1 MRQLLW
7 AAKAIDAITAAIG
20 RTMWWVSLLMV
31 LVGVYNVLTR
41 YLYGPLER
49 IVGQDLAARMTG
61 NFYLEIQTLS
71 YDMIFL
77 LGAAFVW
84 RLDGHVRVDIIFS
97 NLGPRARTI
106 VDLVGTWLMAVPF
119 FVIGLMYS
127 LPYVQRS
134 WRALEVSPNPGGL
147 PRYPI
152 KALILVAFALLLL
165 QAISLTIRHIA
176 FLMGRKDSG
185 SPHAP
190 RVESSTSDAG
200 VETAGATDLDS
211 AGSTVGS
218 A

>member
-1 MRQLLW
+1 MRPLLW
-7 AAKAIDAITAAIG
+7 VANAIDAVTGVIG
-20 RTMWWVSLLMV
+20 RTMWWVSFLMV

-49 IVGQDLAARMTG
+49 IVGQDLAAKMSG
-61 NFYLEIQTLS
+61 NFFLEVQTLS
-71 YDMIFL
+71 YDMVFL

-84 RLDGHVRVDIIFS
+84 RLDGHVRVDIVFS
-97 NLGPRARTI
+97 SLKPRARAL
-106 VDLVGTWLMAVPF
+106 VDLIGTWLLAVPF
-119 FVIGLMYS
+119 FVIGFMYS
-127 LPYVQRS
+127 LPYAQRS

-176 FLMGRKDSG
+176 FLAGRDDSG

-190 RVESSTSDAG
+190 TPKPVT
-200 VETAGATDLDS
+200 TADPA
-211 AGSTVGS
+211 AGS